1 MNMHALSTAA
11 MAALLLT
18 ACGGGEEAGT
28 MTDETAGSET
38 TTTSSPVTYAVDTE
52 ASRVM
57 WRGVM
62 LGVKEHSGNL
72 KFKPGSTIQV
82 QDGKVVGGELIVDMT
97 TMEATDDWT
106 YTEDYSR
113 EKLVGHLSSDDFF
126 AVSSHPEAKLTLGE
140 QSGMEVPGNLTVRGE
155 TSTETVTDVSVR
167 GNEQVMKA
175 SGKLTFDRQKYNV
188 AWSTGAQD
196 MVLSD
201 DIELTV
207 ELKADA
213 K

>member
-1 MNMHALSTAA
+1 MNMHAFSA
-11 MAALLLT
+11 AALAALFLT
-18 ACGGGEEAGT
+18 ACGGGAEPETTSNEA
-28 MTDETAGSET
+28 AGAET
-38 TTTSSPVTYAVDTE
+38 TTASAPTTYVVDTDV
-52 ASRVM
+52 SNVM

-72 KFKPGSTIQV
+72 KFKPGSTLQV
-82 QDGKVVGGELIVDMT
+82 QDGQVVGGELIVDMST
-97 TMEATDDWT
+97 IEATDDWT

-113 EKLVGHLSSDDFF
+113 EKLVGHLSSADFF
-126 AVSSHPEAKLTLGE
+126 DVASHPEARIMLGA
-140 QSGMEVPGNLTVRGE
+140 QNDTSIPGELTVRGE
-155 TSTETVTDVSVR
+155 TSAETVTDVNVR
-167 GNEQVMKA
+167 GDGQVVKA

-213 K
+213 R